1 MFQPLITPT
10 HSLSLSLTV
19 SLSLFFLCV
28 PLSLLILFPLSR
40 SLSKTARTHLP
51 THFKLLKKC
60 HSMLCTYFTPTL
72 FSNKKQQIHILQVA
86 NPRLLRNFELIISC
100 CSCCWCCCKV
110 KKILRDGRGS
120 EARPDG
126 LCAWLSPVRGL
137 FGGHNQNHCNSSFRP
152 TSRQTFKIRKPTP
165 NKKTNDDEDPLL
177 TVTCLT

>member
-1 MFQPLITPT
+1 MKNRGKHVTLGWWACFNPLSLLLT
-10 HSLSLSLTV
+10 HSLSLFSLCTSSFTYFIP
-19 SLSLFFLCV
+19 SLSLSQQDC
-28 PLSLLILFPLSR
+28 
-40 SLSKTARTHLP
+40 ARTHLP

-60 HSMLCTYFTPTL
+60 HSMLCTYFTTTF

-86 NPRLLRNFELIISC
+86 NPRLLRKFELRICC

-152 TSRQTFKIRKPTP
+152 TSRQTFKI
-165 NKKTNDDEDPLL
+165 
-177 TVTCLT
+177 